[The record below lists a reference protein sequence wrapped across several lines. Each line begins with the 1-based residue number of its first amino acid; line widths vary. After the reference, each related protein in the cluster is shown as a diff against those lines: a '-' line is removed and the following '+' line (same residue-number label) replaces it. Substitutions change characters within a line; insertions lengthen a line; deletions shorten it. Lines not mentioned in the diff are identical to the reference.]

1 MFLKVSDLCRNS
13 NRAKTA
19 VSSRSLLGGFNEQ
32 AGGACSNLV
41 RGWSACKQ
49 PSELHAPR
57 SEHRAARRDRRPRLL
72 ARVLSE
78 AR

>member
-41 RGWSACKQ
+41 GGLRVSSPQSSAPLALSTGLPGGTGVRVC
-49 PSELHAPR
+49 LHE
-57 SEHRAARRDRRPRLL
+57 S
-72 ARVLSE
+72 
-78 AR
+78 